1 MTAAATQRAI
11 RVLLVEDNPGDAR
24 LILELLREIEGAF
37 EFERFDR
44 LEPAL
49 QRLKQAGIDVVLLD
63 LGLPDSQ
70 GIETFARAHR
80 EARGEP
86 IVVISGLDDEVL
98 ALEAVRRGA
107 QDYVVKGRI
116 EGRLLARVIRYAVE
130 RKRAEE
136 LVHAGQQRFLQL
148 AENISEVF
156 FVVDAQY
163 RETLYINPAYERV
176 WGRTCQSLYDDPK
189 SFLETV
195 YPDDRN
201 RLIEYVRQVQNGR
214 EVGEIEFR
222 VVRPDGAIRSL
233 LSHTVPIRNERG
245 EVYRI
250 AGTALDITDRKLAEE
265 ALRASEGRA
274 RNLFETVHLIVLG
287 LNGEGKVDYVN
298 PFFLQL
304 TGYTVE
310 EVFGKPWVEHF
321 LPKAQQSGM
330 TGVFLDLEGR
340 NYHPYY
346 ETAIVTKAGEERL
359 IAWNNTL
366 VRDQQ
371 GRPTGTLSIGEDITE
386 HRRLE
391 EQFRHS
397 QKMEAVGRLAG
408 GVAHDFNNL
417 LTSILGY
424 SELLIEDLPVESGH
438 RLDVIEIRAAA
449 ERAAGLTRQ
458 LLAFSRQQVL
468 QLAVL
473 NVNDVVRN
481 LEKML
486 GRLLGED
493 VTLDTGLEP
502 ALGNVRADAG
512 QLEQVLANLAVNARD
527 AMPGGG
533 TLTIETTNA
542 ELTEE
547 YLDAHRPVTAGSYV
561 MLTVSDT
568 GTGMSAESKA
578 RLFEPFY
585 TTKEVGKGTGLG
597 LSTTYGIVKQLG
609 GYIWVY
615 SEMGRGTAFKIYLP
629 RVNALAESVA
639 VHTISQGIPSG
650 NETVVLAEDNEQLRK
665 LLGGYLERLG
675 YRVLAA
681 AHAAEALGQA
691 RGHAGKIH
699 LLVTD
704 IVMPGESGRKLADQL
719 TETRPDMRILFMSGY
734 SDLAMLG
741 QGLVEPGLHYLQKP
755 FTPAGLARRVREVLD
770 AE

>member
-1 MTAAATQRAI
+1 LTAAATQRAI

-195 YPDDRN
+195 HPDDRN